1 MNCLQKKSGRA
12 GDMPQ
17 SPQKGAIF
25 MTISTVIVGL
35 YVVLLFVISWAS
47 RKLTTGKS
55 ENYVL
60 AGRRMTTPLITVSI
74 VGFAVGRASTI
85 GVAEQAYVKGISAG
99 WYTAAWG
106 LGAIVMGLT
115 VAKRYRRLNITTVP
129 EMLER
134 YYDKKSRIAG
144 IVIQIMVQLC
154 VMSLQYV
161 AGGTILAALLPGVFT
176 VTKGMIMSVV
186 VFIGVTMMGGMWSA
200 SISNLLNVTLKYI
213 GITAAAYM
221 AVSLMGGTAAIEAQA
236 PTPHMLDLVDG
247 VGGMTILTWVVTLIT
262 VNLSLQSIIQI
273 SLGAKTVGIARKGF
287 ILGGLIML
295 PVGFINP
302 NVTDE
307 RYTFITKVAIVV
319 MGLMTFIFALTISG
333 IIATLMQG
341 LSLMEAFAVIVLMTL
356 FAPKYCSRIGA
367 FYTLVAAVVT
377 LLIWNFVPAV
387 RIVPHVIYLEWIV
400 CSITFGVCTSI
411 SKQAIATDEALEGKS
426 VEEGMVNSL
435 N

>member
-1 MNCLQKKSGRA
+1 
-12 GDMPQ
+12 
-17 SPQKGAIF
+17 

-47 RKLTTGKS
+47 CKLTTGKS

-60 AGRRMTTPLITVSI
+60 TGRRMTTPLITVSI
-74 VGFAVGRASTI
+74 VGFAVGGASTI
-85 GVAEQAYVKGISAG
+85 GVDEQAYVKGISAG

-176 VTKGMIMSVV
+176 VTTGMIMSSV

-236 PTPHMLDLVDG
+236 PMPHMLDLVDG
-247 VGGMTILTWVVTLIT
+247 VGGMSILTWVVTLIT

-341 LSLMEAFAVIVLMTL
+341 LSLMEAFTVIVLMTL

>member
-1 MNCLQKKSGRA
+1 
-12 GDMPQ
+12 
-17 SPQKGAIF
+17 

>member
-1 MNCLQKKSGRA
+1 
-12 GDMPQ
+12 
-17 SPQKGAIF
+17 

-47 RKLTTGKS
+47 RKLTTGKA

-74 VGFAVGRASTI
+74 VGLAVGGASTI
-85 GVAEQAYVKGISAG
+85 GGAEQAYVKGISAG

-115 VAKRYRRLNITTVP
+115 VAKRYRRLQITTVP

-161 AGGTILAALLPGVFT
+161 AGGTILAALLPDVFT
-176 VTKGMIMSVV
+176 VTTGMIMSAI

-213 GITAAAYM
+213 SISAAAYM
-221 AVSLMGGTAAIEAQA
+221 AVVMMGGTAAIEAQA
-236 PTPHMLDLVDG
+236 PMPHMFDLVDG
-247 VGGMTILTWVVTLIT
+247 VGGMTILTWIVTLIT

-287 ILGGLIML
+287 ILG
-295 PVGFINP
+295 
-302 NVTDE
+302 
-307 RYTFITKVAIVV
+307 A
-319 MGLMTFIFALTISG
+319 
-333 IIATLMQG
+333 
-341 LSLMEAFAVIVLMTL
+341 SLCCQSV
-356 FAPKYCSRIGA
+356 SS
-367 FYTLVAAVVT
+367 
-377 LLIWNFVPAV
+377 VPTWA
-387 RIVPHVIYLEWIV
+387 
-400 CSITFGVCTSI
+400 
-411 SKQAIATDEALEGKS
+411 
-426 VEEGMVNSL
+426 
-435 N
+435 

>member
-1 MNCLQKKSGRA
+1 
-12 GDMPQ
+12 
-17 SPQKGAIF
+17 
-25 MTISTVIVGL
+25 
-35 YVVLLFVISWAS
+35 
-47 RKLTTGKS
+47 
-55 ENYVL
+55 
-60 AGRRMTTPLITVSI
+60 MTTPLITVSI
-74 VGFAVGRASTI
+74 VGFAVGKASTI

-115 VAKRYRRLNITTVP
+115 VAKGYRRLNITTVP

-176 VTKGMIMSVV
+176 VTKGMIMSAV

-213 GITAAAYM
+213 GITTAAYM

-307 RYTFITKVAIVV
+307 RYKFITKVAIVV

>member
-1 MNCLQKKSGRA
+1 
-12 GDMPQ
+12 
-17 SPQKGAIF
+17 

-60 AGRRMTTPLITVSI
+60 D
-74 VGFAVGRASTI
+74 
-85 GVAEQAYVKGISAG
+85 
-99 WYTAAWG
+99 
-106 LGAIVMGLT
+106 GLT
-115 VAKRYRRLNITTVP
+115 
-129 EMLER
+129 
-134 YYDKKSRIAG
+134 
-144 IVIQIMVQLC
+144 
-154 VMSLQYV
+154 
-161 AGGTILAALLPGVFT
+161 LAALWAADVST
-176 VTKGMIMSVV
+176 
-186 VFIGVTMMGGMWSA
+186 A
-200 SISNLLNVTLKYI
+200 CNLLLSSGTLFSRDIYK
-213 GITAAAYM
+213 
-221 AVSLMGGTAAIEAQA
+221 
-236 PTPHMLDLVDG
+236 
-247 VGGMTILTWVVTLIT
+247 
-262 VNLSLQSIIQI
+262 
-273 SLGAKTVGIARKGF
+273 R
-287 ILGGLIML
+287 
-295 PVGFINP
+295 FINP